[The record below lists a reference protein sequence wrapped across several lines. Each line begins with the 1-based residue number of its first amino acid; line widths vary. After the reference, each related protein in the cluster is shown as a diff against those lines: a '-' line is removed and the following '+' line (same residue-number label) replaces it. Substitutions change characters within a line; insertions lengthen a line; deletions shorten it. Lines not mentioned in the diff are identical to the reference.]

1 MGEKIL
7 LVGVGV
13 VAGIV
18 IGVEIESRVM
28 GIDSVDFYN
37 IAYNTAKEK
46 INESVNGVIN
56 TFERITAPLPE
67 NQKQNV

>member
-37 IAYNTAKEK
+37 IAYNAAKEK

-67 NQKQNV
+67 NQKQNI